1 MRLAWSQSGSQSWS
15 RSKRARGWCLSV
27 RPRGG
32 KGGEGSE
39 WTADFRFCAG
49 VYNYPTKSVSL
60 SVEKIVKM
68 RDFAAIDFETAN
80 SQRTSVCSVG
90 VVVVRDGVIAD
101 SIYRLIRP
109 RPNFYSRFTTAIHG
123 LTREDTD
130 SAPAF
135 DEVWREIAPRIEG
148 FRSWPTIRPSTK
160 GVCGPPST
168 STACPIPVIR
178 STARA
183 GLHGRSSDGNSPTIS
198 CIPSP
203 RPAATTCRTTTM
215 PWPTP
220 RPVPASPSGSYNP
233 SSSWKR
239 SSQPSRNA
247 PPTAFANR
255 S

>member
-1 MRLAWSQSGSQSWS
+1 
-15 RSKRARGWCLSV
+15 
-27 RPRGG
+27 
-32 KGGEGSE
+32 
-39 WTADFRFCAG
+39 
-49 VYNYPTKSVSL
+49 
-60 SVEKIVKM
+60 M

-203 RPAATTCRTTTM
+203 RPAATPAEPPPCPGRRRGLCPHRPQDPITPVRAGNAV
-215 PWPTP
+215 PNRRATP
-220 RPVPASPSGSYNP
+220 RRPHLQTGRRCCTRGRPAP
-233 SSSWKR
+233 
-239 SSQPSRNA
+239 
-247 PPTAFANR
+247 
-255 S
+255 